1 MKPQTGE
8 IAMSKRELYRDPYN
22 GKIAGVCA
30 GLANCFG
37 LEVWLVRI
45 LVITAA
51 LLGGTFLVLVAYVAM
66 ALMLEKLPKQY
77 REDIRS
83 QQEHTLKS
91 KPWAQGQAPK
101 ELLHTL
107 DRDLSQVETRIRG
120 VEAYVTSEAFKVN
133 REFRKL

>member
-30 GLANCFG
+30 GLANYFG

-45 LVITAA
+45 LAITAA

-83 QQEHTLKS
+83 QQAHTLKS

-107 DRDLSQVETRIRG
+107 DRDLSQVETRIRS

>member
-1 MKPQTGE
+1 
-8 IAMSKRELYRDPYN
+8 MSKRELYRDPYN

-30 GLANCFG
+30 GLANYFG

-51 LLGGTFLVLVAYVAM
+51 LLGGMFLVLVAYVAM

-83 QQEHTLKS
+83 QQAHTLKS

-107 DRDLSQVETRIRG
+107 DRDLSQVETRIRS

>member
-30 GLANCFG
+30 GLANYFG

-83 QQEHTLKS
+83 QQAHTLKS

-107 DRDLSQVETRIRG
+107 DRDLSQVETRIRR

>member
-1 MKPQTGE
+1 
-8 IAMSKRELYRDPYN
+8 MSKRELYRDPYK

-30 GLANCFG
+30 GLANYFG

-83 QQEHTLKS
+83 QQAHTLKS

-107 DRDLSQVETRIRG
+107 DRDLSQVESRIRS

>member
-30 GLANCFG
+30 GLANYFG

-107 DRDLSQVETRIRG
+107 DRDLCQVESRIRG

>member
-1 MKPQTGE
+1 
-8 IAMSKRELYRDPYN
+8 MSKRELYRDPYN

-30 GLANCFG
+30 GLANYFG

-83 QQEHTLKS
+83 QQAHTLKS

-107 DRDLSQVETRIRG
+107 DRELSQVETRIRS

>member
-1 MKPQTGE
+1 
-8 IAMSKRELYRDPYN
+8 MSKRELYRDPYN

-30 GLANCFG
+30 GLANYFG

-83 QQEHTLKS
+83 QQAHTLKS

-107 DRDLSQVETRIRG
+107 DRDLSQVESRIRS

>member
-1 MKPQTGE
+1 
-8 IAMSKRELYRDPYN
+8 MSKGELYRDPYN

-30 GLANCFG
+30 GLANYFG

-107 DRDLSQVETRIRG
+107 DRDLSQVESRIRS

>member
-1 MKPQTGE
+1 
-8 IAMSKRELYRDPYN
+8 MSKRELYRDPYN

-30 GLANCFG
+30 GLANYFG

-51 LLGGTFLVLVAYVAM
+51 LLGGTFLVLVVYVAM

-83 QQEHTLKS
+83 QQAHTLKS

-101 ELLHTL
+101 ELLQTL
-107 DRDLSQVETRIRG
+107 DRDLSQVENRIRD

>member
-1 MKPQTGE
+1 
-8 IAMSKRELYRDPYN
+8 MSKRELYRDPYN

-30 GLANCFG
+30 GLANYFG

-83 QQEHTLKS
+83 QQAHTLKS

-107 DRDLSQVETRIRG
+107 DRDLSQVETRVRS

>member
-1 MKPQTGE
+1 
-8 IAMSKRELYRDPYN
+8 MSKRELYRDPYN

-30 GLANCFG
+30 GLANYFG

-83 QQEHTLKS
+83 QQAHTLKS

-107 DRDLSQVETRIRG
+107 DRDLSQVETRIRSM
-120 VEAYVTSEAFKVN
+120 EAYVTSEAFKVN

>member
-1 MKPQTGE
+1 MN
-8 IAMSKRELYRDPYN
+8 KRELYRDPYN
-22 GKIAGVCA
+22 CKIAGVCA
-30 GLANCFG
+30 GLANYFG

-45 LVITAA
+45 LAITAA
-51 LLGGTFLVLVAYVAM
+51 LLGGTFLVLVAYVVM

-77 REDIRS
+77 REGIRS

-101 ELLHTL
+101 QLLHTL
-107 DRDLSQVETRIRG
+107 DHDLSQVESRIRG

>member
-1 MKPQTGE
+1 
-8 IAMSKRELYRDPYN
+8 MSKRELYRDPYN

-30 GLANCFG
+30 GLANYFG

-51 LLGGTFLVLVAYVAM
+51 LLGGTFLVLVAYVTM

-83 QQEHTLKS
+83 QQAHTLKS

-107 DRDLSQVETRIRG
+107 DRDLSQVETRIRS

>member
-1 MKPQTGE
+1 
-8 IAMSKRELYRDPYN
+8 MSKRELYRDPYN

-30 GLANCFG
+30 GLANYFG

-83 QQEHTLKS
+83 QQAHTLKS

-107 DRDLSQVETRIRG
+107 DRDLRD
-120 VEAYVTSEAFKVN
+120 
-133 REFRKL
+133 RKSVV